1 MLIQRIIPC
10 GGPGTRLWSEGQGVK
25 ETGTVVAVTVNK
37 SPAVAASDVLVKID
51 KRYFRPY
58 RNRNPVGRP
67 TKAKEKIGW
76 VTEIK
81 LGQVI
86 KEMYARGLDQV
97 RRHAL
102 LKQHGDDMT
111 VGVEQVCMSKTQ
123 RIFIT
128 GHCGVVGSAA
138 VSNMHDKGHK
148 ASS

>member
-10 GGPGTRLWSEGQGVK
+10 GGPGSRLWSEGQGLK

-86 KEMYARGLDQV
+86 KEMYARGLDQA
-97 RRHAL
+97 RQHAL
-102 LKQHGDDMT
+102 LMQHCYVMS
-111 VGVEQVCMSKTQ
+111 VGVEQACMSKPQ
-123 RIFIT
+123 RIFLA
-128 GHCGVVGSAA
+128 GQRSVVGSAT